1 MKLLS
6 MLLGQS
12 YYVLDD
18 ISINEVGPDYVFIKT
33 RKGGFFAWL
42 WGLFGFKTT
51 QEFHLFP
58 DRIETEV
65 LGGSKKKNVL
75 SLSSVSLIDCEYVVP
90 SSFLIMAVL
99 FLIPIV
105 TIPLSVICLLLY
117 FRNKKILITAT
128 ANSGDKISI
137 FFKGHQRK
145 GLSTVFFTQCST
157 GKHLQHLQFHPVQ
170 RRVKRRKVPDS
181 IKHIFP
187 ALPRKPQDHMHHYN
201 ETFLFQAQVSILKYR
216 EIISAVKR
224 AGSFIMR
231 GLQAQLN
238 PYRLYGL

>member
-42 WGLFGFKTT
+42 CGLFGFKTT

-58 DRIETEV
+58 DRIETEM

-137 FFKGHQRK
+137 FFKPTDGFGYEQ
-145 GLSTVFFTQCST
+145 
-157 GKHLQHLQFHPVQ
+157 GKQVLDAIKQLLILQHSIQEAQSQLPV
-170 RRVKRRKVPDS
+170 
-181 IKHIFP
+181 
-187 ALPRKPQDHMHHYN
+187 
-201 ETFLFQAQVSILKYR
+201 E
-216 EIISAVKR
+216 
-224 AGSFIMR
+224 
-231 GLQAQLN
+231 
-238 PYRLYGL
+238 